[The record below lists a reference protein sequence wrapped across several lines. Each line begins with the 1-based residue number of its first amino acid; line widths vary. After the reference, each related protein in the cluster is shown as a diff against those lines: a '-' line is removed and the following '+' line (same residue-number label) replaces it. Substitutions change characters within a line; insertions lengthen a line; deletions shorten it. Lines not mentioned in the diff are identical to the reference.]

1 MTTLA
6 SMLKTSRAAVLL
18 PLLALLALGGA
29 RLEAQSLVTVASRV
43 RPAVVTI
50 LAATETPRSASGPR
64 TMSSSIGSGVFI
76 SRTQVL
82 TAYHV
87 VGDADTVIVRTADG
101 RDYPAR
107 VIRQAT
113 VADIALLEVLGT
125 PNNQPTAPLGNS
137 NDLSIAEPVF
147 VIGAPLGMDFS
158 VSSGILSA
166 RRRPSGLADLA
177 PIEYL
182 QTDASINHGNSGGPL
197 LNLRGEVVGVVSFIL
212 SESGGSDGLG
222 FAIAS
227 NTAREL
233 LLNQAMPFLG
243 VAFTPLPP
251 PFASALNVPGGN
263 GYLVEHVA
271 RNSLGQRLGLRA
283 GAIPVAIGADT
294 LTIGGDVIVEI
305 QGVPVQSGPES
316 AVAFRRAILGI
327 PDGQVLRLKVLRNGQ
342 MLELMGP
349 VYR

>member
-1 MTTLA
+1 M
-6 SMLKTSRAAVLL
+6 SR
-18 PLLALLALGGA
+18 LALALVA
-29 RLEAQSLVTVASRV
+29 LCSSPLVTAAQSLVTVAGNV

-50 LAATETPRSASGPR
+50 LAASEMPSPGTQRGRAISG
-64 TMSSSIGSGVFI
+64 SIGSGVFI

-87 VGDADTVIVRTADG
+87 VGDADTVVVRTADG
-101 RDYPAR
+101 RNYPAR
-107 VIRQAT
+107 VSRQAT

-125 PNNQPTAPLGNS
+125 PANQPTAPLGNS
-137 NDLSIAEPVF
+137 DQLSIAEPVF

-166 RRRPSGLADLA
+166 RRRPPDLADLA

-197 LNLRGEVVGVVSFIL
+197 LNMRGEVVGVVSFIL

-227 NTAREL
+227 NTVRQL
-233 LLNQAMPFLG
+233 LLDEAMPFLG

-251 PFASALNVPGGN
+251 PLAAALNVPGGT

-271 RNSLGQRLGLRA
+271 RNSLGRRMGLRA
-283 GAIPVAIGADT
+283 GQIPVAIGNDT
-294 LTIGGDVIVEI
+294 LTIGGDIIVEI
-305 QGVPVQSGPES
+305 QGVRVTAGPES
-316 AVAFRRAILGI
+316 ALAFRRTILGI
-327 PDGQVLRLKVLRNGQ
+327 PTGEVLRLKVLRNGQ
-342 MLELMGP
+342 LLELMGP